1 MEGILLEEGSHTVRD
16 PEGGR
21 EREMRVFLEGY
32 YERSGGRMKKNIELN
47 DFEKR
52 QCFIWMVVDLKFLA
66 RSS

>member
-32 YERSGGRMKKNIELN
+32 YERSGGRYE
-47 DFEKR
+47 EKHR
-52 QCFIWMVVDLKFLA
+52 AQ
-66 RSS
+66 